1 MLRRSVEALRLALSL
16 NNLLHTLLSLAGKIA
31 MNHHAT
37 LCSSLVMVMSLST
50 AMAQTPDSMKRPEP
64 SPDSYEGHLSAAK
77 QAAGFEFTGTLA
89 RLCLVPSASFHD
101 GVTAENRSAWYAEP
115 VKVFDNLYWLGTK
128 IHSSWALTDP
138 KGIIIIDTLFNY
150 AAEPE
155 IVGGL
160 KKMHLDPKNIK
171 YVILSHGH
179 SDHDEGVRLLQDRY
193 GVHVIAGGPDWDS
206 MENGPEMPGGKPKR
220 DIVARDG
227 QQVTVGANT
236 VTIITTPGHTP
247 GTLSMLFTVRDHG
260 KPMVV
265 AYSGGTSNIP
275 LVHIPDGLSQFIDS
289 QQKMGKAAA
298 DAGASIIMSNH
309 SEFDGAYTKVR
320 LLASRKPGEMHPYD
334 VGTNGVQRYFKMT
347 AECAEATRLQALG
360 KASLSQ

>member
-1 MLRRSVEALRLALSL
+1 MKSPAYLCSAFLALMSFC
-16 NNLLHTLLSLAGKIA
+16 G
-31 MNHHAT
+31 AT
-37 LCSSLVMVMSLST
+37 
-50 AMAQTPDSMKRPEP
+50 AQTTGDAKRPEP

-77 QAAGFEFTGTLA
+77 QAAGFDFTGTLA
-89 RLCLVPSASFHD
+89 RLCVVPSTSFRD
-101 GVTAENRSAWYAEP
+101 GIAAADRAAWYAEP

-155 IVGGL
+155 IVQGL
-160 KKMHLDPKNIK
+160 EKMHLDPKNIK

-193 GVHVIAGGPDWDS
+193 GARVIAGGPDWDS
-206 MENGPEMPGGKPKR
+206 MEKGPDMPGGKPRR
-220 DIVARDG
+220 DIVASDG
-227 QQVTVGANT
+227 QKVTVGGNT

-247 GTLSMLFTVRDHG
+247 GTLSMLFAVRDGG

-275 LVHIPDGLSQFIDS
+275 LVHNPSGLAQFIDS
-289 QQKMGKAAA
+289 QNKMAKAASE
-298 DAGASIIMSNH
+298 AGASIIMSNH
-309 SEFDGAYTKVR
+309 SEFDGASTKVR
-320 LLASRKPGEMHPYD
+320 LLASRKPGEPHPYD
-334 VGTNGVQRYFKMT
+334 VGTSGVQRYFKMS

-360 KASLSQ
+360 QAKLSQ